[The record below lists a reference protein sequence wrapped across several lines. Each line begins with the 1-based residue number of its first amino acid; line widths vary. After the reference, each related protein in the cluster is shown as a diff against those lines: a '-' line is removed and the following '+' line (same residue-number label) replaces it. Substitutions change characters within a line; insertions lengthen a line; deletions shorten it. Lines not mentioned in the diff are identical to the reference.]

1 MRRPLVVPMR
11 TSIFP
16 AKFDQ
21 LEAIRQ
27 FAGQA
32 ARDMGMDDSDAY
44 TVELAVDEACTNIIE
59 HAYRGIKGG
68 DIECT
73 CDAKEDNLTIMLRD
87 HGSSFNPASVS
98 TPDLGTDLENR
109 KVGGLG
115 IYLIRKLMD
124 EVHFEPLG
132 ESGNLLIMVKRRK
145 QA

>member
-1 MRRPLVVPMR
+1 MR
-11 TSIFP
+11 TTIFP

-21 LEAIRQ
+21 LEAIRK

-32 ARDMGMDDSDAY
+32 ARDMGMDDSDIY

-73 CDAKEDNLTIMLRD
+73 CDAQAESLTIILRD
-87 HGSSFNPASVS
+87 HGKPFNPSSV
-98 TPDLGTDLENR
+98 PYPNLDAELKDR

-115 IYLIRKLMD
+115 VYIIRKLMD

-132 ESGNLLIMVKRRK
+132 ESGNVLTLIKRWSR
-145 QA
+145 Q

>member
-1 MRRPLVVPMR
+1 MR

-21 LEAIRQ
+21 LEAIRE

-32 ARDMGMDDSDAY
+32 ARDMGMDDSDTY

-59 HAYRGIKGG
+59 HAYRGTKGG

-73 CDAKEDNLTIMLRD
+73 CDAGEDNLTIILRD
-87 HGSSFNPASVS
+87 HGTPFDPTSLP
-98 TPDLGTDLENR
+98 TPDLAAKLEHR

-115 IYLIRKLMD
+115 VYLIRKLMD
-124 EVHFEPLG
+124 EVRFEPLA
-132 ESGNLLIMVKRRK
+132 ESGNVLTMVKRRK
-145 QA
+145 QAR